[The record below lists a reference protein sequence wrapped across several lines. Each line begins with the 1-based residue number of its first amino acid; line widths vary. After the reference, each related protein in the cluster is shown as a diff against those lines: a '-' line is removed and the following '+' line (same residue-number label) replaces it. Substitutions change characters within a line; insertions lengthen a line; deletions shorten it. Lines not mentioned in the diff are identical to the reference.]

1 MSRALNSGGVKSTPI
16 NLSGHVVAL
25 VHIDGQAY
33 IADPDFGLGLFKYE
47 NDMWDK
53 VKESYRSIYI
63 QIVQTDIVMP
73 TLEKAFART
82 ADDRLYSMA
91 TLNLKEFTQSIIIN
105 GIQFLAYIILLVLL
119 WVFSNPMRNI
129 LRRK

>member
-1 MSRALNSGGVKSTPI
+1 
-16 NLSGHVVAL
+16 VVAL

-63 QIVQTDIVMP
+63 PIVQTDIVMP